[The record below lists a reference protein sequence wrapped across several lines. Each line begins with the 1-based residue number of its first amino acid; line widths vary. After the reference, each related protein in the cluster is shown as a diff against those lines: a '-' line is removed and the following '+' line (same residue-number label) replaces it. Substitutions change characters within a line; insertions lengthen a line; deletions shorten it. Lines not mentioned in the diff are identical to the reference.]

1 MLGRTMIKIQV
12 IVNFNF
18 IVELPA
24 AFIARVLNMEASSSP
39 RISVTAFQLTWYHTQ
54 GLEFSWLKYVSIGNM
69 Q

>member
-18 IVELPA
+18 IVEIPA
-24 AFIARVLNMEASSSP
+24 SITRVLNMEAASSP
-39 RISVTAFQLTWYHTQ
+39 RISVTAFQLIWCQ
-54 GLEFSWLKYVSIGNM
+54 RQRLESSWLEYVFISNM